1 MEKTINQLSLLSS
14 EEIINELNSNKK
26 SDFINKLVKLKKLTK
41 EMHKQLLDIFQK
53 IKIKNDEIG
62 NNILF
67 EIISNQKISKMLKAF
82 PSKELTDLFN
92 FIKKYKKKTEKNEQ
106 KDLDIKKEEKLESS
120 NDKKIEKKD
129 IINYKNIDISLAN
142 LLNQDIPFEM
152 MDINKIPDKFED
164 INYFIDYYFKK
175 EYMENYKSIIDIYN
189 IMNQEENNNNNN
201 SDIIF
206 YKDILITNLEVRCY
220 GIFLS
225 IEFEKIKDIENKF
238 KEENLLII
246 SSLDSSYIFITE
258 IYLNPYNTRY
268 YSQLKYFTPPLKENY
283 QKIKV
288 KLLNVEVLKK
298 LCLITN
304 EIKFQMFEY
313 ENQLS
318 LSKISLK
325 TLQNLDIKKFPIKE
339 NFEKIFSFEK
349 EEINIDKIIE
359 QIKSILLDERKIN
372 NIFLKNNIIINNENK
387 LKFAPFIMRILN
399 NIDSPLLIVSKNN
412 LSIDRILLH
421 ISKNTKKLKIKKIIG
436 HFNRLL
442 RGINYFNY
450 HCVGYENK
458 ELEDKIKHNWHYLK
472 KSLSE
477 NRVNSK
483 TIKYCQTIY
492 NSIIDDFYEIS
503 GIKRNDKNNIKNQ
516 IIECFLNEKNLKGFI
531 QSQVRNNPEE
541 YLTKFSTF
549 SNTIGKDYKIKYLW
563 ERTESYY
570 TISTNEWKNNNI
582 EYWYEQIG
590 IEYNEEGE
598 YDDDFLFEN
607 ENEEEENNEIDYENN
622 K

>member
-1 MEKTINQLSLLSS
+1 
-14 EEIINELNSNKK
+14 
-26 SDFINKLVKLKKLTK
+26 
-41 EMHKQLLDIFQK
+41 
-53 IKIKNDEIG
+53 
-62 NNILF
+62 
-67 EIISNQKISKMLKAF
+67 
-82 PSKELTDLFN
+82 
-92 FIKKYKKKTEKNEQ
+92 
-106 KDLDIKKEEKLESS
+106 
-120 NDKKIEKKD
+120 
-129 IINYKNIDISLAN
+129 
-142 LLNQDIPFEM
+142 
-152 MDINKIPDKFED
+152 
-164 INYFIDYYFKK
+164 
-175 EYMENYKSIIDIYN
+175 
-189 IMNQEENNNNNN
+189 
-201 SDIIF
+201 
-206 YKDILITNLEVRCY
+206 
-220 GIFLS
+220 
-225 IEFEKIKDIENKF
+225 
-238 KEENLLII
+238 
-246 SSLDSSYIFITE
+246 
-258 IYLNPYNTRY
+258 
-268 YSQLKYFTPPLKENY
+268 
-283 QKIKV
+283 
-288 KLLNVEVLKK
+288 
-298 LCLITN
+298 
-304 EIKFQMFEY
+304 MFEY

-359 QIKSILLDERKIN
+359 QIKSIFLNERKIN
-372 NIFLKNNIIINNENK
+372 NIFLKNYIIINNENK
-387 LKFAPFIMRILN
+387 LKFAPFIIRILN

-436 HFNRLL
+436 HFNRKL
-442 RGINYFNY
+442 RGLNYFNY

-541 YLTKFSTF
+541 YLTKFSIF

-563 ERTESYY
+563 ERTEIDYN
-570 TISTNEWKNNNI
+570 ISTNEWKDNNI

-598 YDDDFLFEN
+598 YDDDDFLFEN
-607 ENEEEENNEIDYENN
+607 ENEEEEKNKIDYENN
-622 K
+622 KLNNKIIENDKIIPNPLHKKKKIRKNYWLLDENERREFIKKIQEQINDYDFNYHNNLIETIEQFEKQEMEYSYEFLKDEDILGMTIYNGIKLKEIIQKMRINTIIINNPEEVSRSVLISLFHPSIKNIFYLFSDY